1 MAPRKS
7 WRARLEG
14 DGKQYQLGPIPPRM
28 ERKWGPGTMVVP
40 NGVEVEAMVA
50 RIPEGALATSLEVAQ
65 AIAIK
70 HGTTIACPATTS
82 IYMWIL
88 AHASEESPSPAGE
101 IPFWRALKVDGELN
115 ENYPGGI
122 ERQRA
127 MLEAEGHAVTQKG
140 RRFFVADLTRALIDP
155 AALAAS

>member
-1 MAPRKS
+1 MVQRKS
-7 WRARLEG
+7 WRDRLKG
-14 DGKQYQLGPIPPRM
+14 DGKQNLLGPIPPRM
-28 ERKWGPGTMVVP
+28 ERKWGPGSMIVP

-50 RIPEGALATSLEVAQ
+50 RIPEGSVATSLEIAQ
-65 AIAIK
+65 AIALK

-82 IYMWIL
+82 IYMWIA
-88 AHASEESPSPAGE
+88 AHASEESPSPADE

-127 MLEAEGHAVTQKG
+127 MLEAEGHSILQKG
-140 RRFFVADLTRALIDP
+140 KRYYVANLATALVEP
-155 AALAAS
+155 AELAG